1 MAAQDKD
8 KPDAPPVDNSTL
20 PPQEQAN
27 FADRLQAKWLRHM
40 EWLLDNHLIT
50 STDLATLSRVLMK
63 NGWQFDMARLPKNLQ
78 DKLTSHVDF
87 GADDEEDIVPINRK
101 AAAR

>member
-1 MAAQDKD
+1 MDAQDDNKLE
-8 KPDAPPVDNSTL
+8 AFPVDNSTYS
-20 PPQEQAN
+20 PQEQAN
-27 FADRLQAKWLRHM
+27 FADRLQAKWLRHI
-40 EWLLDNHLIT
+40 EWLLDKHLIT

-87 GADDEEDIVPINRK
+87 GTDDEEDIVPINRK